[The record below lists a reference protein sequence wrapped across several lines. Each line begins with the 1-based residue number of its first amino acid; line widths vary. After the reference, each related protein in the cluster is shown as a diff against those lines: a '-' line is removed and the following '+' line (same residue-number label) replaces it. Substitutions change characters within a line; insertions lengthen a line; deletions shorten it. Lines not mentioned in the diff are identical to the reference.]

1 MEVGLLHLHNIL
13 RWVILILLV
22 IAIVKSFSGMSG
34 NRPFTNGDKKVGLF
48 LMISAH
54 IMLLI
59 GLYQVLAGRYGILN
73 NSIPEGTSIMKDK
86 FYRFFLIEHPLA
98 MIIAI
103 VLITIG
109 RGQAKKNINDQ
120 AKHKKSFWFYMIALI
135 LILAAIPWP
144 FREIVARPLFP
155 GATP

>member
-1 MEVGLLHLHNIL
+1 MDVGLLHLHNIL
-13 RWVILILLV
+13 RWVILILLL
-22 IAIVKSFSGMSG
+22 IAIVKSFVGMSS

-59 GLYQVLAGRYGILN
+59 GLYQVLAGRYGYFKLGVPDDLMSN
-73 NSIPEGTSIMKDK
+73 K

-98 MIIAI
+98 MLIAI

-109 RGQAKKNINDQ
+109 RGQAKKNISDPI
-120 AKHKKSFWFYMIALI
+120 KHKKSFWFYVVALI
-135 LILAAIPWP
+135 FILAAIPWP